1 MPGPSALLSIDPVS
15 LTDLAETMEPGS
27 PSRMER
33 LASGEL
39 ASAFCGLTTTSSSQ
53 QGQGQAP
60 ASLPGL
66 PKRKPRAPQLGGL
79 QQHSQGSTV
88 PQENALMLPWA
99 KRR

>member
-1 MPGPSALLSIDPVS
+1 
-15 LTDLAETMEPGS
+15 MEPGS

-53 QGQGQAP
+53 LEQGQAP

-66 PKRKPRAPQLGGL
+66 PKRKPGSWARQLGGL
-79 QQHSQGSTV
+79 QQHCQGSTV
-88 PQENALMLPWA
+88 LQEKALMLPWA